1 MQVEI
6 QALTESH
13 AKSEL
18 CGVILG
24 TLPGWFGRPE
34 ANAHYCDEIVDRAV
48 FAAVIDGMSRGLIAL
63 EYHFG
68 LTCNI
73 WLLGVM
79 PQFHRR
85 GIGAE
90 LIACA
95 EREAC
100 LRKCRQLAVETVSP
114 RMNSPEYEITRR
126 FYRRLGFI
134 PFVEFEPAPGDHMM
148 WLLRPI

>member
-1 MQVEI
+1 LRRDPWHLARLVR
-6 QALTESH
+6 
-13 AKSEL
+13 
-18 CGVILG
+18 
-24 TLPGWFGRPE
+24 RPK
-34 ANAHYCDEIVDRAV
+34 ANAYYCDKIIDRDV
-48 FAAVIDGMSRGLIAL
+48 FAAVIDDVSRSLIAL
-63 EYHFG
+63 DYHFG

-95 EREAC
+95 EREAR
-100 LRKCRQLAVETVSP
+100 LRGCRQLAVETVSP

-126 FYRRLGFI
+126 FYQRLDFI
-134 PFVEFEPAPGDHMM
+134 PFVEFEPAPSDHMM
-148 WLLRPI
+148 WLMRLI